1 MPPQDSVDCLIV
13 IDAQKWILD
22 LCENQSVRSNL
33 IRKIADTV
41 DTARNHGTD
50 VLWIQFRTMDDS
62 DGGLLGKAR
71 LLSECGYRESDPI
84 ITKFGIDAFSD
95 TSLDQELGAR
105 QTGRIALAG
114 FSTAHAV
121 LATASTAV
129 RLGYEVIVYGSACSA
144 PTKGEHEHALQQLS
158 KIDSVTVL

>member
-1 MPPQDSVDCLIV
+1 MPPRNAADCLIV
-13 IDAQKWILD
+13 IDAQEWILA
-22 LCENQSVRSNL
+22 LAETQSVRSNL
-33 IRKIADTV
+33 IREIAARV
-41 DTARNHGTD
+41 DAARTHGTD
-50 VLWIQFRTMDDS
+50 VMWIQFRTMDDS
-62 DGGLLGKAR
+62 DGGPLGKAR
-71 LLSECGYRESDPI
+71 LLPECGYRESDPI
-84 ITKFGIDAFSD
+84 ITKYGIDAFSN
-95 TSLDQELGAR
+95 TSLDQELRAR

-158 KIDSVTVL
+158 KLDSVTVL